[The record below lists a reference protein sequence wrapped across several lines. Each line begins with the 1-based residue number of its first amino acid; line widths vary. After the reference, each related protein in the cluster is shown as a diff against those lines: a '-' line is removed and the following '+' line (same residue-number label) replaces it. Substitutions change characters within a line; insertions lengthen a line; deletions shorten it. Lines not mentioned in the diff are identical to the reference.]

1 MKRFFQFKT
10 RKEKM
15 KKTIL
20 SIIILSTIS
29 AQAAFVAL
37 IGGEGSGVT
46 YNVAS
51 DDPNGEIGQVIG
63 DGQYVISNPS
73 DSGNGSGEPQ
83 EPDPDEPTNST
94 CVGEELTREELRYLI
109 GSGQDYSQAC
119 VSTITDFSRLFDGLS
134 VDYDI
139 TAWDVS
145 SGLTFQY
152 MFRNSSFNQDIS
164 RWNVSNGTNFS
175 YMFEGATAFNQ
186 PLNDWNMSNSIY
198 LMNMFKEASSFNQP
212 LDKWDTSNAKY
223 FSYMFEY
230 ASAFNQNISGWDV
243 SSSRSYPTSF
253 STGSALS
260 SENSPDF

>member
-1 MKRFFQFKT
+1 
-10 RKEKM
+10 M

-37 IGGEGSGVT
+37 IGGEGSGVR

-63 DGQYVISNPS
+63 DGQYVISKPS

-83 EPDPDEPTNST
+83 EPNPDEPATDM
-94 CVGEELTREELRYLI
+94 CVGAELTREELVYLI

-119 VSTITDFSRLFDGLS
+119 VSTITDFSWLFDGLT

-139 TAWDVS
+139 TGWNVS

-164 RWNVSNGTNFS
+164 NWNVANGTNFS
-175 YMFEGATAFNQ
+175 YMFEGAREFNQ
-186 PLNDWNMSNSIY
+186 PLNDWNMSNSVY

-212 LDKWDTSNAKY
+212 LDKWDTSNVKY
-223 FSYMFEY
+223 FDSTFEY
-230 ASAFNQNISGWDV
+230 ALEFNQNISGWNT
-243 SSSRSYPTSF
+243 SSARWYPNTF
-253 STGSALS
+253 STGSALT
-260 SENSPDF
+260 SENSPKF

>member
-1 MKRFFQFKT
+1 
-10 RKEKM
+10 M

-29 AQAAFVAL
+29 AQAAFVAI

-51 DDPNGEIGQVIG
+51 DDPDGEIGQVIG
-63 DGQYVISNPS
+63 EGQYVISKPA
-73 DSGNGSGEPQ
+73 DNGSGEPQ
-83 EPDPDEPTNST
+83 EPNPDEPTNST

-109 GSGQDYSQAC
+109 GSGADYSKAC
-119 VSTITDFSRLFDGLS
+119 VSTITDFSRLFDGIS
-134 VDYDI
+134 VNYDI
-139 TAWDVS
+139 TAWNVS

-164 RWNVSNGTNFS
+164 KWNVANGTNFS
-175 YMFEGATAFNQ
+175 FMFEGATAFNQ

-212 LDKWDTSNAKY
+212 LDKWDVSKAKY

-230 ASAFNQNISGWDV
+230 ASDFNQNISGWDV
-243 SSSRSYPTSF
+243 SSSRSYPKSF
-253 STGSALS
+253 STGSSLT

>member
-1 MKRFFQFKT
+1 
-10 RKEKM
+10 M

-29 AQAAFVAL
+29 AQAAFVAI

-51 DDPNGEIGQVIG
+51 DDPDGEIGQVIG
-63 DGQYVISNPS
+63 EGQYVISKPA
-73 DSGNGSGEPQ
+73 DNGSGEPQ
-83 EPDPDEPTNST
+83 EPNPDEPKNST

-212 LDKWDTSNAKY
+212 LDKWDTSKAKY

-230 ASAFNQNISGWDV
+230 ASAFNQNISSWDV

>member
-1 MKRFFQFKT
+1 
-10 RKEKM
+10 M

-20 SIIILSTIS
+20 SIIILSTIT
-29 AQAAFVAL
+29 AQAAFVAI

-46 YNVAS
+46 YNIAS

-63 DGQYVISNPS
+63 DGQYVITKPA
-73 DSGNGSGEPQ
+73 DGGTGETEQPN
-83 EPDPDEPTNST
+83 PDEPVNSS

-109 GSGQDYSQAC
+109 GSGQDYSKAC

-134 VDYDI
+134 VNYDI

-212 LDKWDTSNAKY
+212 LDKWDTSKAKY

-230 ASAFNQNISGWDV
+230 ASAFNQNISGWDF

>member
-1 MKRFFQFKT
+1 
-10 RKEKM
+10 M

-20 SIIILSTIS
+20 SIIILSTFS
-29 AQAAFVAL
+29 VQAAFVAI

-51 DDPNGEIGQVIG
+51 DDPDGEIGQVIG
-63 DGQYVISNPS
+63 EGQYVISKPADN
-73 DSGNGSGEPQ
+73 GNGETEQPN
-83 EPDPDEPTNST
+83 PDEPATDT
-94 CVGEELTREELRYLI
+94 CIGEELTREELRYLI
-109 GSGQDYSQAC
+109 GSGADYSKAC
-119 VSTITDFSRLFDGLS
+119 VSTITDFSRLFDGLT

-139 TAWDVS
+139 TGWNVS

-152 MFRNSSFNQDIS
+152 MFRNSVSFNQDIS
-164 RWNVSNGTNFS
+164 RWNVGNGNNFS
-175 YMFEGATAFNQ
+175 FMFEGATAFNQ

-212 LDKWDTSNAKY
+212 LDKWDVSKAKY

-230 ASAFNQNISGWDV
+230 ASVFNQNISGWDV

-253 STGSALS
+253 STGSALT
-260 SENSPDF
+260 SENSPKF

>member
-1 MKRFFQFKT
+1 
-10 RKEKM
+10 M

-20 SIIILSTIS
+20 SIIILSTFS
-29 AQAAFVAL
+29 VQAAFVAI

-63 DGQYVISNPS
+63 DGQYVITNPS
-73 DSGNGSGEPQ
+73 NGGGGETEQPN
-83 EPDPDEPTNST
+83 PDEPTNST

-109 GSGQDYSQAC
+109 GSGQDYSKAC
-119 VSTITDFSRLFDGLS
+119 VSTITDFSRLFDGIS

-139 TAWDVS
+139 TAWNVS

-152 MFRNSSFNQDIS
+152 MFRNSVSFNQDIS
-164 RWNVSNGTNFS
+164 KWNVSNGTNFS

-186 PLNDWNMSNSIY
+186 PLNDWNMSNSVY

-212 LDKWDTSNAKY
+212 LDKWDVSKGKY

-230 ASAFNQNISGWDV
+230 ASTFNQNISGWDV

-253 STGSALS
+253 ATGSALT

>member
-1 MKRFFQFKT
+1 MKWIFQIKKG
-10 RKEKM
+10 RRRM

-29 AQAAFVAL
+29 AQAAFVAI

-51 DDPNGEIGQVIG
+51 DDPDGEIGQVIG
-63 DGQYVISNPS
+63 EGQYVISKPA
-73 DSGNGSGEPQ
+73 DNGSGEPQ
-83 EPDPDEPTNST
+83 EPNPDEPTNST

-212 LDKWDTSNAKY
+212 LDKWDTSKAKY

>member
-1 MKRFFQFKT
+1 
-10 RKEKM
+10 M

-37 IGGEGSGVT
+37 IGGEGSGAT

-63 DGQYVISNPS
+63 QGEYVISKPA
-73 DSGNGSGEPQ
+73 DGGSGEPQ
-83 EPDPDEPTNST
+83 EPNPDEPVNS

-109 GSGQDYSQAC
+109 GSGADYSKAC
-119 VSTITDFSRLFDGLS
+119 VSTITDFSRLFDGIS

-139 TAWDVS
+139 TAWNVS

-164 RWNVSNGTNFS
+164 RWDVANGANFS
-175 YMFEGATAFNQ
+175 FMFEGASAFNQ
-186 PLNDWNMSNSIY
+186 PLNDWNMSNSVY

-212 LDKWDTSNAKY
+212 LDKWDVSKAKY

-230 ASAFNQNISGWDV
+230 ASAFDQNISVWDV

-253 STGSALS
+253 STGSSLT

>member
-1 MKRFFQFKT
+1 MNFFSLIQG
-10 RKEKM
+10 RRKM

-20 SIIILSTIS
+20 SIIILSTFS
-29 AQAAFVAL
+29 VQAAFVAI

-63 DGQYVISNPS
+63 QGEYVISKPS

-83 EPDPDEPTNST
+83 EPDEPTNST
-94 CVGEELTREELRYLI
+94 CVGEELTREELVYLI
-109 GSGQDYSQAC
+109 GSGQDYSKAC
-119 VSTITDFSRLFDGLS
+119 VSTITDFSRLFDGLT

-152 MFRNSSFNQDIS
+152 MFRNSVSFNQDIS
-164 RWNVSNGTNFS
+164 KWNVANGTNFS
-175 YMFEGATAFNQ
+175 FMFEGATAFNQ
-186 PLNDWNMSNSIY
+186 PLNDWNMSNATT
-198 LMNMFKEASSFNQP
+198 LMNTFKNATSFNQP
-212 LDKWDTSNAKY
+212 LDKWDTANVKY
-223 FSYMFEY
+223 FDYTFEY
-230 ASAFNQNISGWDV
+230 ASAFNQNISGWNT
-243 SSSRSYPTSF
+243 SSARWYPKSF
-253 STGSALS
+253 STGSALT

>member
-1 MKRFFQFKT
+1 
-10 RKEKM
+10 M

-29 AQAAFVAL
+29 AQAAFVAI

-51 DDPNGEIGQVIG
+51 DDPDGEIGQVIG
-63 DGQYVISNPS
+63 EGQYVISKPA
-73 DSGNGSGEPQ
+73 DNGSGEPQ
-83 EPDPDEPTNST
+83 EPNPDEPTNST

-212 LDKWDTSNAKY
+212 LDKWDTSKAKY

>member
-1 MKRFFQFKT
+1 
-10 RKEKM
+10 M

-20 SIIILSTIS
+20 SIIILSTFS
-29 AQAAFVAL
+29 VQAAFVAL

-63 DGQYVISNPS
+63 EGQYVISKPPDN
-73 DSGNGSGEPQ
+73 GNGESEQPN
-83 EPDPDEPTNST
+83 PDEPVNSS

-109 GSGQDYSQAC
+109 GSGADYSKAC

-139 TAWDVS
+139 SAWNVS
-145 SGLTFQY
+145 SGTTFQY

-164 RWNVSNGTNFS
+164 KWNVSNGTNFS
-175 YMFEGATAFNQ
+175 YMFEGAREFNQ
-186 PLNDWNMSNSIY
+186 PLNDWNMSNSVY

-212 LDKWDTSNAKY
+212 LDKWDVSKGKY
-223 FSYMFEY
+223 FSFMFEY
-230 ASAFNQNISGWDV
+230 ASTFNQNISGWNT
-243 SSSRSYPTSF
+243 SSARWYPKSF
-253 STGSALS
+253 STGSALT

>member
-1 MKRFFQFKT
+1 MDFSNQK

-29 AQAAFVAL
+29 AQAAFVAI

-51 DDPNGEIGQVIG
+51 DDPSGEIGQVIG
-63 DGQYVISNPS
+63 DGQYVITKPA
-73 DSGNGSGEPQ
+73 DGGTGEPEQ
-83 EPDPDEPTNST
+83 PNPDEPVNSS

-109 GSGQDYSQAC
+109 GSGQDYSRAC
-119 VSTITDFSRLFDGLS
+119 VSTITDFSRLFDGIS
-134 VDYDI
+134 VEYDI
-139 TAWDVS
+139 SDWDVS

-164 RWNVSNGTNFS
+164 RWNVANGTNFS
-175 YMFEGATAFNQ
+175 YMFEGAREFNQ

-212 LDKWDTSNAKY
+212 LDKWDVSKAKY

-253 STGSALS
+253 STGSALT
-260 SENSPDF
+260 SENSPKF

>member
-1 MKRFFQFKT
+1 MDFFNLKQG
-10 RKEKM
+10 RRKM

-20 SIIILSTIS
+20 SIIILSTFS
-29 AQAAFVAL
+29 VQAAFVAI
-37 IGGEGSGVT
+37 IGGESSGVT

-51 DDPNGEIGQVIG
+51 DDPSGEIGQVIG
-63 DGQYVISNPS
+63 DGQYVISKPA
-73 DSGNGSGEPQ
+73 DNGSGEPQ
-83 EPDPDEPTNST
+83 EPNPDPDEPVNS

-109 GSGQDYSQAC
+109 GSGQDYSKAC
-119 VSTITDFSRLFDGLS
+119 VSTITDFSRLFDGIS
-134 VDYDI
+134 VEYDI
-139 TAWDVS
+139 TGWNVS

-212 LDKWDTSNAKY
+212 LDKWDTSKAKY

>member
-1 MKRFFQFKT
+1 
-10 RKEKM
+10 M

-20 SIIILSTIS
+20 SIIILSTFT

-63 DGQYVISNPS
+63 DGQYVISKPA
-73 DSGNGSGEPQ
+73 DGGSGETEQPN
-83 EPDPDEPTNST
+83 PDPDEPVNS

-109 GSGQDYSQAC
+109 GSGQDYSKAC
-119 VSTITDFSRLFDGLS
+119 VSTITDFSRLFDGIS
-134 VDYDI
+134 VEYDI
-139 TAWDVS
+139 TGWNVS

-212 LDKWDTSNAKY
+212 LDKWDTSKAKY